1 MISWFCNNSDNLS
14 VKTGIQQ
21 KIMKPYSRSQGYLD
35 KVKVYIFLSQTIPL
49 HHDGHGL
56 LMAQGYVS
64 LFNMSSCFSREH
76 PLASFTCSSVYHTM
90 MNKIFLT
97 SRIWPDSDLRSF
109 GCQGQWEKRILK
121 NCQGYIFGT
130 ERQMIPVTGVETN
143 FLCH

>member
-1 MISWFCNNSDNLS
+1 
-14 VKTGIQQ
+14 
-21 KIMKPYSRSQGYLD
+21 
-35 KVKVYIFLSQTIPL
+35 
-49 HHDGHGL
+49 
-56 LMAQGYVS
+56 
-64 LFNMSSCFSREH
+64 
-76 PLASFTCSSVYHTM
+76 M

-143 FLCH
+143 FLCHYSPSGLNIGYNFNQSTNK